1 MGIPITFVDLF
12 SGAGGFSLGLQ
23 QAGFTF
29 KNHYYSEIDASAIG
43 VYNYRFKSA
52 IPLGNI
58 EKIKPSQIKEKIDLL
73 TFGFPCQDLS
83 AAGKQKGLRKGK
95 RSRLFFEALRLIKT
109 WKPRVFVFENV
120 RGLFSVE
127 NGRAF
132 ETILQEIA
140 NLGLYEC
147 QWQLL
152 NTSWFL
158 PQNRERIYFVATLR
172 KEPFTEI
179 FPLPESYPLHQKSH
193 SKTSKSK
200 DSISTI
206 KASYSKGVHAGGE
219 TYIGKSKVNWEN
231 ELKKISSAVKIQSEK
246 LSKSIGWI
254 PIKRVRSEK
263 GKKIRSNNL
272 KAGNDYNPF
281 SEKDYAFRNRDII
294 GTLTGVANDPEN
306 LLAGYVQYDPKA
318 NGYCSQAYRVYH
330 ISGHAPALIRS
341 HNGTQIFDNLR
352 IRRFTP
358 LECERLQGFPDHW
371 TLNGLSQKKQIQISD
386 TQRYKLMGNAV
397 SVPVVRAVGI
407 QLKKHFKRK

>member
-1 MGIPITFVDLF
+1 MGIPITYVDLF

-23 QAGFTF
+23 QAGFIF
-29 KNHYYSEIDASAIG
+29 KKHYYSEIDASAIA
-43 VYNYRFKSA
+43 VYNYKFKSA

-58 EKIKPSQIKEKIDLL
+58 EKIKTSQIKEKIDLL

-83 AAGKQKGLRKGK
+83 TAGKRKGLKKGK
-95 RSRLFFEALRLIKT
+95 RSRLFFEAMRLIKT
-109 WKPRVFVFENV
+109 WRPRVFVFENV

-132 ETILQEIA
+132 ETVLQEIA

-172 KEPFTEI
+172 EEPFTEI
-179 FPLPESYPLHQKSH
+179 FPLPESYLLHQKSH
-193 SKTSKSK
+193 SKTSKGK
-200 DSISTI
+200 DCASTI
-206 KASYSKGVHAGGE
+206 TASYSKGVHAGGE
-219 TYIGKSKVNWEN
+219 TYIGKPKVNWKS
-231 ELKKISSAVKIQSEK
+231 ELKKIASTVKKQSEK
-246 LSKSIGWI
+246 LNKSFGWI
-254 PIKRVRSEK
+254 PLKRVRSAK
-263 GKKIRSNNL
+263 GKKIRSKNL
-272 KAGNDYNPF
+272 ENGNDYNPF
-281 SEKDYAFRNRDII
+281 SEKDYAFRNQGIT

-318 NGYCSQAYRVYH
+318 NGYNSQAYRVYH
-330 ISGHAPALIRS
+330 INGHAPALIRS
-341 HNGTQIFDNLR
+341 HKGTQIFDNLR

-371 TLNGLSQKKQIQISD
+371 TLNGLSQKKKIQISD

-397 SVPVVRAVGI
+397 SVPVVKAVGL
-407 QLKKHFKRK
+407 QLKKHFKSL